1 MSSLDLNRNEIIGIR
16 TTKDFVKSFDSL
28 CDRLG
33 YRRSTVVRYAL
44 RRFINEH
51 FNHPENFRRAKS
63 EMV

>member
-16 TTKDFVKSFDSL
+16 ITKDFVKSFDSL

-51 FNHPENFRRAKS
+51 FNNPENFRRARS

>member
-1 MSSLDLNRNEIIGIR
+1 MSSVDLNRNEIIGIR

-33 YRRSTVVRYAL
+33 HRRSTVVRYAL